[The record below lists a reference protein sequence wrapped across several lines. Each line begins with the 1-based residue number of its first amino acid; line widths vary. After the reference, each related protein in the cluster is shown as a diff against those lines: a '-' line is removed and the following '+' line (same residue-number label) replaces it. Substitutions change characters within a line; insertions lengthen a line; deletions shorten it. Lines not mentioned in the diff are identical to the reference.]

1 MTPTSRR
8 ELPVVGW
15 REWLALPDLGVRAI
29 KAKLDT
35 GARTSSLHV
44 FDISP
49 FRRGGREWVRF
60 SIHPLQRDTQ
70 RTVRTE
76 APVLEYRRVKSSS
89 GQATLRPVVETTA
102 ILMGQEWPIEVT
114 LANRDAM
121 GFRMLLGRQAVRRRF
136 WVDPGRSY
144 YAGRPKRKKSKARKK
159 TMRKSAKKKAGK
171 RSGEGEGRE

>member
-1 MTPTSRR
+1 MTPTSPR

-15 REWLALPDLGVRAI
+15 REWLALPDLGIRSI

-44 FDISP
+44 FDLST

-60 SIHPLQRDTQ
+60 GIHPQQRNT
-70 RTVRTE
+70 RMTARAE

-89 GQATLRPVVETTA
+89 GQATRRPVIITTV
-102 ILMGQEWPIEVT
+102 ILLGREWPIEVT

-121 GFRMLLGRQAVRRRF
+121 GFRMLLGRQAIRKRF

-144 YAGRPKRKKSKARKK
+144 YSGRPKRRKTRVKKKVTRKP
-159 TMRKSAKKKAGK
+159 AKKAKSGGAG
-171 RSGEGEGRE
+171 